1 MSRYVHD
8 ESRSVHQPS
17 MAGASFEF
25 LVEIT
30 FPLLDL
36 RGLKATQDLPTGI
49 ILVEGT
55 GYLASRIYMDL
66 AKLSALYE
74 NIEQYNH
81 A

>member
-1 MSRYVHD
+1 MEKKIKHPTRGTSLPFRTRNLDARVRRRIMSRSVHD

-36 RGLKATQDLPTGI
+36 RGLKATQDL
-49 ILVEGT
+49 
-55 GYLASRIYMDL
+55 AS
-66 AKLSALYE
+66 S
-74 NIEQYNH
+74 
-81 A
+81 

>member
-36 RGLKATQDLPTGI
+36 RGLKATQDLSERVFSIGFNY
-49 ILVEGT
+49 G
-55 GYLASRIYMDL
+55 GYKIANVL
-66 AKLSALYE
+66 
-74 NIEQYNH
+74 
-81 A
+81 